1 MRLSV
6 SCLSAA
12 TVALFCSLFVGGVGT
27 VSRCYSSEPDVV
39 PCQECTNLVLKERS
53 AHQVEDTY
61 LVLARRERG
70 KGYNELV
77 LCGMT
82 GWLDNLEY
90 WRAMSCD
97 DVRFQQ
103 IPRFSG
109 QVCTERVAFRDEP
122 QDGIRLNDRR
132 ESIGSS
138 FDRCWPSWS
147 T

>member
-12 TVALFCSLFVGGVGT
+12 AVALALSLEEID
-27 VSRCYSSEPDVV
+27 SRCR
-39 PCQECTNLVLKERS
+39 ECTNLVLKERS

-90 WRAMSCD
+90 RRAVS
-97 DVRFQQ
+97 
-103 IPRFSG
+103 
-109 QVCTERVAFRDEP
+109 
-122 QDGIRLNDRR
+122 
-132 ESIGSS
+132 
-138 FDRCWPSWS
+138 
-147 T
+147 